1 MRDPILNKLRRRRL
15 KAQNDRRRFE
25 RKASLAKRLAG
36 RITSRISA
44 RRARRRPGAIYETVA
59 LDGTPVFRVLALV
72 LLDARANGWQGVLNS
87 ADRREGVAERFG
99 KMSQA
104 KLYECSLKC
113 EPSCYG
119 NCNPANPPTQ
129 GSHLLLGD
137 GVLGK
142 VGEPLEKW
150 QLGLDTSDGPGLRA
164 TLERLGYSASR
175 PYSDP
180 REVHHTNLTKD
191 PRRNLIERGRL

>member
-1 MRDPILNKLRRRRL
+1 MRDPILNPLRRRRL
-15 KAQNDRRRFE
+15 KAQNDRARFT
-25 RKASLAKRLAG
+25 RKASRAKRLAAKFTLNI
-36 RITSRISA
+36 RA
-44 RRARRRPGAIYETVA
+44 AQARRRPASLYETVA
-59 LDGTPVFRVLALV
+59 LDGTPVFRILSIV

-113 EPSCYG
+113 QPSCYG

-142 VGEPLEKW
+142 VGEPLAKW